1 MTSHEIY
8 KIFKNFFTYIF
19 LITPYIC
26 IVGVDKRRDHVS
38 ELQQEEETFQEDLV
52 EVSRL
57 ISELENLTTQEITDV
72 SVEKCEQL
80 ASTYQVG
87 IFGSGMALVFI
98 RILENLVFKCEEML
112 NY

>member
-1 MTSHEIY
+1 M
-8 KIFKNFFTYIF
+8 
-19 LITPYIC
+19 
-26 IVGVDKRRDHVS
+26 DQRRDQVS

-87 IFGSGMALVFI
+87 IFGSGMVPALVG
-98 RILENLVFKCEEML
+98 ILDNLVFKCEEIL

>member
-1 MTSHEIY
+1 M
-8 KIFKNFFTYIF
+8 KYIKY
-19 LITPYIC
+19 LRISLHINIPDNPVYLHC
-26 IVGVDKRRDHVS
+26 YVGVDKRRDHVS

-87 IFGSGMALVFI
+87 IFGSGLALVFI

>member
-1 MTSHEIY
+1 M
-8 KIFKNFFTYIF
+8 
-19 LITPYIC
+19 
-26 IVGVDKRRDHVS
+26 DKRRDHVS

-87 IFGSGMALVFI
+87 IFGCWMASLFVG
-98 RILENLVFKCEEML
+98 ILENLVFKCEETL
-112 NY
+112 NYHNYNNAGRRSEDLLSFDDHRW